1 MITKFLGR
9 LCSSMQLEKKA
20 DSFYRFLYRREKL
33 TPFFDFTSVQF
44 SRSAMSDSLQ
54 PHEPQHTKPP
64 CPSLMPI
71 TTQTHVHWVSD
82 AIQPSCPLLSPSSP
96 AFNLSQHQGF
106 FQMSQLFT
114 WGGQS
119 IRISAS
125 ISVLPM
131 NTQGWYP
138 LGWTG
143 WIFL

>member
-54 PHEPQHTKPP
+54 PHKPQHTKPP
-64 CPSLMPI
+64 CPSLTPI

-106 FQMSQLFT
+106 FKWVRSSHEVAKVFEFQLQY
-114 WGGQS
+114 QS
-119 IRISAS
+119 FQWKPRTD
-125 ISVLPM
+125 L
-131 NTQGWYP
+131 
-138 LGWTG
+138 L
-143 WIFL
+143 